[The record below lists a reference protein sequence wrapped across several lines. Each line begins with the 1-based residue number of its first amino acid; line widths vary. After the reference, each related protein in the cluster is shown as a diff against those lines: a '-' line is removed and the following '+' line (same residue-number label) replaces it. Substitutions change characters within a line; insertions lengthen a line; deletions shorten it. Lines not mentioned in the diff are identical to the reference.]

1 MQSCSMI
8 YLIDVVTLTSQL
20 DYKILKAFIPPQ
32 NSITQCSDLSIILA
46 FNEDVI
52 MMMMV
57 VVVMLIESLLL
68 NDPVHLNECKATIS
82 TVEK

>member
-20 DYKILKAFIPPQ
+20 DYEILKAVIPPQ
-32 NSITQCSDLSIILA
+32 NSITWCSDLSIILD
-46 FNEDVI
+46 FSEDVI

-57 VVVMLIESLLL
+57 VVLTLIESLLL
-68 NDPVHLNECKATIS
+68 NDPVHWNKYKATIS
-82 TVEK
+82 TAEK

>member
-1 MQSCSMI
+1 MI
-8 YLIDVVTLTSQL
+8 YLVDVVTLTSQL

>member
-32 NSITQCSDLSIILA
+32 NSITRCRDLSIILA
-46 FNEDVI
+46 FNEDAI

-57 VVVMLIESLLL
+57 GGGDADRITAAKRSCPLG
-68 NDPVHLNECKATIS
+68 
-82 TVEK
+82 

>member
-57 VVVMLIESLLL
+57 VVVVLM
-68 NDPVHLNECKATIS
+68 V
-82 TVEK
+82 VMVMMMM

>member
-32 NSITQCSDLSIILA
+32 NSITRCRDLSIILA
-46 FNEDVI
+46 FSEDV
-52 MMMMV
+52 MMMTMV
-57 VVVMLIESLLL
+57 VVVTLIESPLL
-68 NDPVHLNECKATIS
+68 NDPVHLNEYKATIS

>member
-20 DYKILKAFIPPQ
+20 DYEILKAVILPQ
-32 NSITQCSDLSIILA
+32 NSITRCSDLSIIFD

-57 VVVMLIESLLL
+57 VVVTLIESLLL
-68 NDPVHLNECKATIS
+68 NDPVHLNKYKATIS
-82 TVEK
+82 TAEK